1 MAKSVYYMGL
11 IKMNQKLLFES
22 SSKFIEAL
30 LLSKLDVTYF
40 ENVYTLLAINFYN
53 DDTNY
58 DEKFKDQKEITYNI
72 INVYKNQLD

>member
-1 MAKSVYYMGL
+1 MGL

-58 DEKFKDQKEITYNI
+58 DE
-72 INVYKNQLD
+72 

>member
-1 MAKSVYYMGL
+1 MAKSVYCVGL

-53 DDTNY
+53 DDSNY
-58 DEKFKDQKEITYNI
+58 DEKLKDQKEIIYNI
-72 INVYKNQLD
+72 FIIYKKKLV